1 MFWVAPARPSACAAW
16 RCVPFRRAR
25 PDLPEW
31 PRASRKGTFLM
42 LMTKRLNGLS
52 RFGKLS
58 GIRDIPYPGRAA
70 SVRRGAGSGD
80 GIRHLRHTAIPW
92 RAGRESPEHLR
103 ATGLQTAPA
112 WHRINARAG
121 HPVTGRAWPCHAC
134 ASRRILP
141 RGLPGPA
148 RQRAPAAFPARQQR
162 PVVDDRRDFLQ
173 EESPARAAAILPIG
187 SSMFWS
193 KYRWIDATAVSRS
206 SRSSSIGILPAS
218 VCIHEGY
225 ETRTKRAAG
234 QRKPGRATLSRRAH
248 GRLVPGFK
256 PPAIDVA
263 RERPPRVQGIQAP
276 TLHNLER

>member
-1 MFWVAPARPSACAAW
+1 MCLIQDVPTLGRHPVKRVHAAVPSAAEDDFPCLRDKSARSCLRPSADGLSEPLDADHAPAMFWVAPARPSACAALAL
-16 RCVPFRRAR
+16 RTLPPRSAR
-25 PDLPEW
+25 L
-31 PRASRKGTFLM
+31 AGVAARKQERYVLM

-80 GIRHLRHTAIPW
+80 GIRHLRHTAIPGA
-92 RAGRESPEHLR
+92 RAEKAPEHLR

-148 RQRAPAAFPARQQR
+148 RQRAPAAFPARQQ
-162 PVVDDRRDFLQ
+162 P
-173 EESPARAAAILPIG
+173 
-187 SSMFWS
+187 
-193 KYRWIDATAVSRS
+193 
-206 SRSSSIGILPAS
+206 
-218 VCIHEGY
+218 
-225 ETRTKRAAG
+225 
-234 QRKPGRATLSRRAH
+234 PGCR
-248 GRLVPGFK
+248 
-256 PPAIDVA
+256 
-263 RERPPRVQGIQAP
+263 
-276 TLHNLER
+276 